1 MKQIVVGTAG
11 HIDHGKTA
19 LIKALTGIDCD
30 RLKEEKE
37 RGITTELGFA
47 FYRFGDDLLVG
58 IVDVPGHERFVR
70 HMVAGAWGIDM
81 VLFVIAADESV
92 MPQTREHLDICD
104 LLGIKRGIV
113 TITKKDLVD
122 EEMLEL
128 VREEIGDLVRGRFLE
143 NAPMVAVSSFTGE
156 NIDILR
162 NEIHKAAEVID
173 ERSRQGIFRLPIDR
187 VFTIRGFG
195 TIVTGTCISGRI
207 RAGDEVEIYPLG
219 TRAKVRNIQAYHE
232 DVREAG
238 AGQRVALNLQGIE
251 KQEIERG
258 TIIALPGTL
267 LPTSRI
273 DASLRYL
280 KLPFNPIK
288 NNSTLRFHVATTQ
301 AEGKLIL
308 MDRNAIEPGD
318 EAFVQV
324 SFAEPL
330 AVLPGDRFILRGSY
344 AIQTLGGGVILDI
357 QPKRHVR
364 KADELRTTYD
374 LLRQGTI
381 HEKTLYHVRKGA
393 YEGVRKEK
401 LSILLG
407 LEARTL
413 ERIANELTAQGAI
426 KIVGRNII
434 NSSAFTEYKKML
446 HGILSD
452 YHKKN
457 PFKIGIS
464 KEELRTKLPKVD
476 PSVFQAALDEW
487 TGQGEVEADKDK
499 VRLLTAGTGGED
511 AQGRWE
517 KDILRRLGDYGLT
530 PPSLQE
536 LAEAMNLK
544 EANLKDML
552 ERLVHQQKVTRVKG
566 DMYFHAAVIKDLR
579 DKVIAHLKS
588 KGEMAPADFKAI
600 TNLSRKYM
608 IPLLEYFDESRLT
621 IRTGDKRV
629 LRSA

>member
-128 VREEIGDLVRGRFLE
+128 VREEIGDLVKGRFLE
-143 NAPMVAVSSFTGE
+143 SAPIVAVSSVTGE
-156 NIDILR
+156 NMDVLR
-162 NEIHKAAEVID
+162 NEIHKASSAID
-173 ERSRQGIFRLPIDR
+173 ERSREGIFRLPIDR

-195 TIVTGTCISGRI
+195 TIVTGTCISGRVQV
-207 RAGDEVEIYPLG
+207 GDEVEIYPLDK
-219 TRAKVRNIQAYHE
+219 RAKVRNIQAYHE
-232 DVREAG
+232 DVKEAG
-238 AGQRVALNLQGIE
+238 AGQRVALNLQGID

-267 LPTSRI
+267 LPASRI

-301 AEGKLIL
+301 EEGKLIL
-308 MDRNAIEPGD
+308 LDRNAIEPGD
-318 EAFVQV
+318 EAFVQI

-330 AVLPGDRFILRGSY
+330 AVLPGDRFIMRGSY
-344 AIQTLGGGVILDI
+344 AVQTLGGGVILDI

-364 KADELRTTYD
+364 KPDELRTTYD
-374 LLRQGTI
+374 LLRLGTVQQ
-381 HEKTLYHVRKGA
+381 KLLYHVRKGG
-393 YEGVRKEK
+393 YEGVRKER
-401 LSILLG
+401 LAILLG
-407 LEARTL
+407 LEARSL
-413 ERIANELTAQGAI
+413 DRAVDGLAAENAI
-426 KIVGRNII
+426 KTVGKIVI
-434 NSSAFTEYKKML
+434 NAPSFAQFKTNL
-446 HGILSD
+446 RQLLSD
-452 YHKKN
+452 FHNKN

-476 PSVFQAALDEW
+476 SSVFQAALDEW
-487 TGQGEVEADKDK
+487 IGQGEVEADKDK
-499 VRLLTAGTGGED
+499 VRLVSAGSTGED
-511 AQGRWE
+511 PLAKWE
-517 KDILRRLGDYGLT
+517 TEILKKLHDFGLT

-536 LAEAMNLK
+536 LATLMNMK
-544 EANLKDML
+544 EPNLKDML
-552 ERLVHQQKVTRVKG
+552 ERLVHQGKVIRVKG
-566 DMYFHAAVIKDLR
+566 DMYFHADPIKDLR
-579 DKVIAHLKS
+579 DKVVFHLKS

-629 LRSA
+629 LRSS

>member
-19 LIKALTGIDCD
+19 LIRALTGIDCD

-81 VLFVIAADESV
+81 VLFVIAGDESV

-104 LLGIKRGIV
+104 LLGIKRGII

-122 EEMLEL
+122 DEMLEL
-128 VREEIGDLVRGRFLE
+128 VREEAGDLVKGRFLE
-143 NAPMVAVSSFTGE
+143 GAPVVAVSSATGE
-156 NIDILR
+156 NIDVLR
-162 NEIHKAAEVID
+162 NEIHKASSIID
-173 ERSRQGIFRLPIDR
+173 ERSREGIFRLPIDR

-207 RAGDEVEIYPLG
+207 QTGDEIEIYPLDK
-219 TRAKVRNIQAYHE
+219 RAKVRNIQAYHQ

-258 TIIALPGTL
+258 TIIAHPGTL

-280 KLPFNPIK
+280 KLPFNAIK

-308 MDRNAIEPGD
+308 LDRNAIEPGD
-318 EAFVQV
+318 EAFVQIA
-324 SFAEPL
+324 FAEPL
-330 AVLPGDRFILRGSY
+330 AVLPGDRFIMRGSY
-344 AIQTLGGGVILDI
+344 AVQTLGGGVILDI
-357 QPKRHVR
+357 QPRKHVR
-364 KADELRTTYD
+364 KPDELRSTYE
-374 LLRQGTI
+374 LLRQGTVQQ
-381 HEKTLYHVRKGA
+381 KLLYHVRKGG
-393 YEGVRKEK
+393 YEGVRKDK
-401 LSILLG
+401 LAILLG
-407 LEARTL
+407 LEARSFET
-413 ERIANELTAQGAI
+413 IANRLAAENAI
-426 KIVGRNII
+426 KVVGKNVI
-434 NSSAFTEYKKML
+434 NAPSFAEYKRML

-452 YHKKN
+452 FHKKN

-476 PSVFQAALDEW
+476 PSVFQAALDDW
-487 TGQGEVEADKDK
+487 TNQGEVEADKDK
-499 VRLLTAGTGGED
+499 VRLLSAGTSGESPL
-511 AQGRWE
+511 GKWE
-517 KDILRRLGDYGLT
+517 TEILKKLYDYGLT

-536 LAEAMNLK
+536 LAGVMNMK
-544 EANLKDML
+544 EANLKDIL

-566 DMYFHAAVIKDLR
+566 DMYFHAGPIKDLR
-579 DKVIAHLKS
+579 DKVVSLLRS

-629 LRSA
+629 LRSS

>member
-11 HIDHGKTA
+11 HIDHGKTS

-104 LLGIKRGIV
+104 LLGIKRGII

-122 EEMLEL
+122 DEMLEL
-128 VREEIGDLVRGRFLE
+128 VREEIGDLVKERFLE
-143 NAPMVAVSSFTGE
+143 GAPIVAVSSATGE

-162 NEIHKAAEVID
+162 NEIHKASTVID
-173 ERSRQGIFRLPIDR
+173 ERSREGIFRLPIDR

-207 RAGDEVEIYPLG
+207 QAGDEVEIYPVSK
-219 TRAKVRNIQAYHE
+219 RAKVRNIQAYHQ
-232 DVREAG
+232 DVKEAG

-267 LPTSRI
+267 LPTSRV

-308 MDRNAIEPGD
+308 LDRNAIEPGD
-318 EAFVQV
+318 EAFVQI

-330 AVLPGDRFILRGSY
+330 ALLPGDRFIMRGSY
-344 AIQTLGGGVILDI
+344 AVQTLGGGVILDI

-364 KADELRTTYD
+364 KPEELGSAYE
-374 LLRQGTI
+374 LLRHGTVQQ
-381 HEKTLYHVRKGA
+381 KLLYHVRKGG

-401 LSILLG
+401 LAILLG
-407 LEARTL
+407 METRSFEA
-413 ERIANELTAQGAI
+413 IADRLAVEGAV
-426 KIVGRNII
+426 KVVGKNVI
-434 NSSAFTEYKKML
+434 NARSFAEYRKML
-446 HGILSD
+446 HQILSD
-452 YHKKN
+452 FHKKN

-476 PSVFQAALDEW
+476 PSVFQTALDEW
-487 TGQGEVEADKDK
+487 TDQGEVEADKDK
-499 VRLLTAGTGGED
+499 VRLLSAGAAGESPL
-511 AQGRWE
+511 GKWE
-517 KDILRRLGDYGLT
+517 TEILKKLYDYGLT

-536 LAEAMNLK
+536 LAGTMNMK
-544 EANLKDML
+544 ETNLKDML
-552 ERLVHQQKVTRVKG
+552 ERLVHQQKVARVKS
-566 DMYFHAAVIKDLR
+566 DMYFHAEVIKDLR
-579 DKVIAHLKS
+579 DKVTALLKS
-588 KGEMAPADFKAI
+588 KREMAPADFKAI

-629 LRSA
+629 LRST

>member
-19 LIKALTGIDCD
+19 LIKALTGMDCD

-104 LLGIKRGIV
+104 LLGVKRGIV

-122 EEMLEL
+122 DEMLEL
-128 VREEIGDLVRGRFLE
+128 VREEIGDLVKGRFLE
-143 NAPMVAVSSFTGE
+143 GAPIVAISSVTGE
-156 NIDILR
+156 SIDELR
-162 NEIHKAAEVID
+162 TEIHKATADID
-173 ERSRQGIFRLPIDR
+173 ERSREGIFRLPIDR
-187 VFTIRGFG
+187 VFSIRGFG

-207 RAGDEVEIYPLG
+207 QVGDEIEIYPLDK
-219 TRAKVRNIQAYHE
+219 RAKVRNIQAYHQ
-232 DVREAG
+232 DVKEAG

-280 KLPFNPIK
+280 KLPFNAIK
-288 NNSTLRFHVATTQ
+288 NNSTLRFHVATTL

-318 EAFVQV
+318 EAFVQI

-330 AVLPGDRFILRGSY
+330 AVLPGDRFIMRGSY
-344 AIQTLGGGVILDI
+344 AVQTLGGGVILDI

-364 KADELRTTYD
+364 KPEELRSAYE
-374 LLRQGTI
+374 LLNHGTLQQ
-381 HEKTLYHVRKGA
+381 KLLYHVRKGGH
-393 YEGVRKEK
+393 EGVRKEK
-401 LSILLG
+401 LAILLG
-407 LEARTL
+407 LEARSL
-413 ERIANELTAQGAI
+413 EGITDDLAAKEAI
-426 KIVGRNII
+426 KVVGKNVIHAP
-434 NSSAFTEYKKML
+434 AFVEYKKTL
-446 HGILSD
+446 HQLLSD
-452 YHKKN
+452 FHKKN

-476 PSVFQAALDEW
+476 SSVFQTALDEW
-487 TGQGEVEADKDK
+487 TNQGQVETDKDK
-499 VRLLTAGTGGED
+499 VRLLSVGSSGED
-511 AQGRWE
+511 APGKWE
-517 KDILRRLGDYGLT
+517 TEILTKLRDHGLT

-536 LAEAMNLK
+536 LAGAMNLK

-552 ERLVHQQKVTRVKG
+552 ERLVHQQKVARVKA
-566 DMYFHAAVIKDLR
+566 DMYFHAAPIKDLR
-579 DKVIAHLKS
+579 DKVIALLKS

-629 LRSA
+629 LRSS

>member
-19 LIKALTGIDCD
+19 LIRALTGIDCD

-47 FYRFGDDLLVG
+47 FYRFGEDLLVG
-58 IVDVPGHERFVR
+58 IVDVPGHERFIR

-104 LLGIKRGIV
+104 LLGIKRGII

-128 VREEIGDLVRGRFLE
+128 VREEIGDLVKGRFLE
-143 NAPMVAVSSFTGE
+143 KAPMVAVSSLTGE
-156 NIDILR
+156 NIDVLR
-162 NEIHKAAEVID
+162 DEIYRASSLID
-173 ERSRQGIFRLPIDR
+173 ERSREGIFRLPIDR

-195 TIVTGTCISGRI
+195 TIVTGTCISGHI
-207 RAGDEVEIYPLG
+207 QVGEEVEVYPVEK
-219 TRAKVRNIQAYHE
+219 RARIRNIQAYHQ
-232 DVREAG
+232 DVKEAG
-238 AGQRVALNLQGIE
+238 AGQRVALNLQGVE

-280 KLPFNPIK
+280 KLPFNAIK

-308 MDRNAIEPGD
+308 LGRNAIEPGD
-318 EAFVQV
+318 EAFVQI

-330 AVLPGDRFILRGSY
+330 AVLPGDRFIMRGSY
-344 AIQTLGGGVILDI
+344 AVQTLGGGVILDI
-357 QPKRHVR
+357 QPKRHIR
-364 KADELRTTYD
+364 KPEPLRETYEL
-374 LLRQGTI
+374 LSKGTLQ
-381 HEKTLYHVRKGA
+381 ERLLYHVHKGG
-393 YEGVRKEK
+393 YEGMKKEK
-401 LSILLG
+401 LAILLG
-407 LEARTL
+407 LEGRSLEQVADTL
-413 ERIANELTAQGAI
+413 SGRNAV
-426 KIVGRNII
+426 KIVGRTVVN
-434 NSSAFTEYKKML
+434 APTFVEYKKTL
-446 HGILSD
+446 HQLLTD
-452 YHKKN
+452 FHKKN

-476 PSVFQAALDEW
+476 PLVFQAALDDWVNE
-487 TGQGEVEADKDK
+487 GQVEADKDK
-499 VRLLTAGTGGED
+499 VRLLSAGSSGETALGK
-511 AQGRWE
+511 WE
-517 KDILRRLGDYGLT
+517 TDILKRLFDYGLT
-530 PPSLQE
+530 PPSLPE
-536 LAEAMNLK
+536 LAGTMNMK

-552 ERLVHQQKVTRVKG
+552 ERLVHQRKVTRVKS
-566 DMYFHAAVIKDLR
+566 DMYFHADPIKDLR
-579 DKVIAHLKS
+579 DKVVALLKS

-629 LRSA
+629 LRSS

>member
-104 LLGIKRGIV
+104 LLGIQRGII

-122 EEMLEL
+122 DEMVEL
-128 VREEIGDLVRGRFLE
+128 VREEIGDLVQGRFLE
-143 NAPMVAVSSFTGE
+143 GAPVVAVSSATGE
-156 NIDILR
+156 NIDVLR
-162 NEIHKAAEVID
+162 KEIQKASTLID
-173 ERSRQGIFRLPIDR
+173 EKSREGIFRLPIDR

-195 TIVTGTCISGRI
+195 TIVTGTCISGSI
-207 RAGDEVEIYPLG
+207 QVGDEIEIYPVNK
-219 TRAKVRNIQAYHE
+219 RAKVRNIQAYHQ

-238 AGQRVALNLQGIE
+238 AGQRVALNLQGVE

-267 LPTSRI
+267 LPTTRI

-308 MDRNAIEPGD
+308 LDRNAIEPGD
-318 EAFVQV
+318 EAFVQIV
-324 SFAEPL
+324 FSEPL
-330 AVLPGDRFILRGSY
+330 AVLPGDRFIMRGSY
-344 AIQTLGGGVILDI
+344 AVQTLGGGVILDI
-357 QPKRHVR
+357 QPKRHIR
-364 KADELRTTYD
+364 KPEPLRDTYELLSR
-374 LLRQGTI
+374 GTLQQ
-381 HEKTLYHVRKGA
+381 KLLYHVLKGG
-393 YEGVRKEK
+393 YEGVKKER
-401 LSILLG
+401 LAILLG
-407 LEARTL
+407 LERRSL
-413 ERIANELTAQGAI
+413 EGLADRLAADNAV
-426 KIVGRNII
+426 KVVGRHVVN
-434 NSSAFTEYKKML
+434 APTFVEYKKIL
-446 HGILSD
+446 HQLLSD

-464 KEELRTKLPKVD
+464 KEELRTKLPKTD

-487 TGQGEVEADKDK
+487 VNEGQVEADKDK
-499 VRLLTAGTGGED
+499 VRLLSAGSSGETALGK
-511 AQGRWE
+511 WE
-517 KDILRRLGDYGLT
+517 TDILKRLYDYGLT

-536 LAEAMNLK
+536 LAGTMNMK

-566 DMYFHAAVIKDLR
+566 DMYFHADPIKDLR
-579 DKVIAHLKS
+579 DKVIALLKS

-629 LRSA
+629 LRSS